1 MDYISELLR
10 LQNIMVHLLLQRQQ
24 EQDIGTLL
32 VTIAIRNLRLLR
44 QQYQDGLFVV
54 GLRLL
59 VLLLLRL
66 YLMVEVLL

>member
-32 VTIAIRNLRLLR
+32 VTIAILNLRLLR